1 MSATP
6 NKHSGPG
13 FSSYNLPG
21 SVAEQEEVE
30 RLAEFQRMKAL
41 RKEEEE
47 RNKPA
52 LVAKRQAA
60 YDAEVEA
67 RLKLKQNSR
76 PAYRN
81 VLKP

>member
-13 FSSYNLPG
+13 FSSHTLPG
-21 SVAEQEEVE
+21 SAAEQEETE
-30 RLAEFQRMKAL
+30 RLAEFQRQKAL

-52 LVAKRQAA
+52 RSWQSGRPLTTPKWKR
-60 YDAEVEA
+60 A
-67 RLKLKQNSR
+67 RN
-76 PAYRN
+76 
-81 VLKP
+81 